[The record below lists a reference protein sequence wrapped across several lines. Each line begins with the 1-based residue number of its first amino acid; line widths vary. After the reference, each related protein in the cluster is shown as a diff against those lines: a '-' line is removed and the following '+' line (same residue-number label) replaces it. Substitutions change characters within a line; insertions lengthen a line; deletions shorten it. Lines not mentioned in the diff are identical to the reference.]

1 MYRSA
6 FYLNELR
13 PSNYCKQLI
22 EDTNRKF
29 FHWTNWKWRSH
40 WFISAWFCGLFQKVR
55 IRRVEEINKTYIYK
69 ERPKKP
75 TTCFSWLLSNRLTS
89 MVVYSD
95 ISKLFRHFRIKDIFF
110 NTLTHKYIVRW
121 MTIFLFLIGIVFLS
135 FSYVLLIIS
144 MIINSALV
152 QIFKVH
158 VRVDEVESEAEKI
171 RCNLECRSKK
181 KFYKEKKYA
190 RMINKS

>member
-1 MYRSA
+1 
-6 FYLNELR
+6 
-13 PSNYCKQLI
+13 
-22 EDTNRKF
+22 
-29 FHWTNWKWRSH
+29 
-40 WFISAWFCGLFQKVR
+40 
-55 IRRVEEINKTYIYK
+55 
-69 ERPKKP
+69 
-75 TTCFSWLLSNRLTS
+75 
-89 MVVYSD
+89 
-95 ISKLFRHFRIKDIFF
+95 
-110 NTLTHKYIVRW
+110 